1 MEYRLDGKTKK
12 AYKFLRDD
20 IEKIIKEEKIDRSR
34 FQEFSK
40 IKFHGIIKKFYY
52 AFSDYEHFSSATV
65 TLTRKRLHIRCD
77 IESNVIAGM
86 YVAGSWNWAE
96 YLKAIKSACV
106 LNANQKL
113 FLILSEGWVYEGYV
127 DEIFKVLNKIDSHI
141 EFFILSKK
149 FDWFIVHD
157 YIDECAFMY
166 YKKERI

>member
-1 MEYRLDGKTKK
+1 
-12 AYKFLRDD
+12 
-20 IEKIIKEEKIDRSR
+20 
-34 FQEFSK
+34 
-40 IKFHGIIKKFYY
+40 
-52 AFSDYEHFSSATV
+52 
-65 TLTRKRLHIRCD
+65 
-77 IESNVIAGM
+77 M

-127 DEIFKVLNKIDSHI
+127 DEIFKVLNKIESHI

-157 YIDECAFMY
+157 YIDDCAFMY